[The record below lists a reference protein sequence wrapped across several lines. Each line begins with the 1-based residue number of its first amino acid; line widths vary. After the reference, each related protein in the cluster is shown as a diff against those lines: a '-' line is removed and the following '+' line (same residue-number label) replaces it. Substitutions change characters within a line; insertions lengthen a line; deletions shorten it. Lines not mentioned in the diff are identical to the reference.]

1 MKAALLLL
9 VLLIRG
15 PSVVTMHGRV
25 TDSSTGKPIPAA
37 SVVMQL
43 NLGTHT
49 DSLGRS
55 GSLGPSWYPIALALT
70 SLPSTWMGGSLAK
83 R

>member
-25 TDSSTGKPIPAA
+25 TDSSTGKAISAVSIVIPA
-37 SVVMQL
+37 L

-49 DSLGRS
+49 DSLGRYTLS
-55 GSLGPSWYPIALALT
+55 T
-70 SLPSTWMGGSLAK
+70 SSVAANSTVTT
-83 R
+83 

>member
-25 TDSSTGKPIPAA
+25 TDSSTGKAVPAA

-49 DSLGRS
+49 DSLGR
-55 GSLGPSWYPIALALT
+55 YTLT
-70 SLPSTWMGGSLAK
+70 TSSVAANSTVTT
-83 R
+83 